1 MNTNPYQ
8 AYKKN
13 SVFTATP
20 QEMTLMLYE
29 GAIKFANKA
38 LDDLEK
44 KNLQDAHNHMIR
56 VQDIIMELKVTLD
69 KKYDIAIEIE
79 KLYEFILELLVD
91 ANMNKDK
98 NKLEDAL
105 ELIREFRDLWKEVI
119 KVNKGM
125 PV

>member
-20 QEMTLMLYE
+20 QELTLMLYE
-29 GAIKFANKA
+29 GAIKFSNKA
-38 LDDLEK
+38 IDELEK
-44 KNLQDAHNHMIR
+44 NNLQDAHNHMIR
-56 VQDIIMELKVTLD
+56 VQDIIVELKVTLD
-69 KKYDIAIEIE
+69 KKYDIAIEVE
-79 KLYEFILELLVD
+79 KIYEFIIQLLVE

-105 ELIREFRDLWKEVI
+105 GLIREFRDLWKEVMRI
-119 KVNKGM
+119 NKGIL
-125 PV
+125 V